1 MKFPENTLL
10 TNLKAML
17 SKQFGIPANKQ
28 KVFHKAS
35 AKEPFVQLEED
46 LKDFRYYGVKET
58 HEIWVSDDEFE
69 L

>member
-1 MKFPENTLL
+1 MNALSGPGLGRPAVNMKFPENTLL

-35 AKEPFVQLEED
+35 AKEPFV
-46 LKDFRYYGVKET
+46 
-58 HEIWVSDDEFE
+58 
-69 L
+69 